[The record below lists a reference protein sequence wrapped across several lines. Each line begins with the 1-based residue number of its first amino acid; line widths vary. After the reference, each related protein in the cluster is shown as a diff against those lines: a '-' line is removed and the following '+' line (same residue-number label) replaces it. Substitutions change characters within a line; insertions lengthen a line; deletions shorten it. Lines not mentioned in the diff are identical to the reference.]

1 VPTMPDEFS
10 GPHSGAEVV
19 VDRKGT
25 FVYTSNRGPDTVTV
39 FAIDQATGTVSA
51 VQHVPTG
58 GETPRNI
65 ALDPTGSFLFAGNQ
79 ASNNLAVFRVD
90 ATTGRLTST
99 GQVHDVPEPTAIV
112 FVPVE

>member
-1 VPTMPDEFS
+1 MPEEFS
-10 GPHSGAEVV
+10 GANTLAEVV
-19 VDRKGT
+19 VDNTGS

-39 FAIDQATGTVSA
+39 FAIDQASGTVSA
-51 VQHVPTG
+51 VQRVPTG
-58 GETPRNI
+58 GMTPRNI

-79 ASNNLAVFRVD
+79 ASNTLAVFRVD

-99 GQVHDVPEPTAIV
+99 GQVLEVPEPTSIV